1 MPESTDLADAWL
13 TSLTSFSELV
23 AGLSPAQWNSPS
35 PCPGWSVGDL
45 VAHTVDIEERMA
57 GVPQPDYEPDWDALP
72 HVTESGRRMEP
83 GVDRRRG
90 LDRSVVLDQLS
101 VVSATRSAQVA
112 DLDPEA
118 TIVSPF
124 GREITL
130 SVMMRMRIFD
140 VWVHEQDI
148 RVALNL
154 PGNLTTV
161 GGQVTQSMIIESL
174 PRTWAKSAAAPEGSV
189 LCVDVIG
196 SDLPRTVWV
205 RAGEEGRGEFLD
217 TRPEN
222 IDVTIMGTWPALL
235 AAATG
240 RSSDTRLNVQGDA
253 KLAQALVSNLNMAP

>member
-1 MPESTDLADAWL
+1 MSESTVLTDAWL
-13 TSLTSFSELV
+13 TSLSSFTELA
-23 AGLSPAQWNSPS
+23 AGLTEDQWRALS

-45 VAHTVDIEERMA
+45 VAHTVDIEERLA

-90 LDRSVVLDQLS
+90 LERTIVLDQLS
-101 VVSATRSAQVA
+101 AIATQRSAQVA
-112 DLDPEA
+112 ELDPDA
-118 TIVSPF
+118 TILSPF

-130 SVMMRMRIFD
+130 STMMRMRVFD
-140 VWVHEQDI
+140 LFVHEQDI
-148 RVALNL
+148 RLALHL
-154 PGNLTTV
+154 PGSLTTV
-161 GGQVTQSMIIESL
+161 GAQVTQSMIIESL

-205 RAGEEGRGEFLD
+205 RAAQEGRGEILD
-217 TRPEN
+217 TPPEA
-222 IDVTIMGTWPALL
+222 IDITVQGTWPTLL

-240 RSSDTRLNVQGDA
+240 RSSGTHLRVEGDA
-253 KLAQALVSNLNMAP
+253 QLAQALVSNLNIAP

>member
-1 MPESTDLADAWL
+1 
-13 TSLTSFSELV
+13 
-23 AGLSPAQWNSPS
+23 
-35 PCPGWSVGDL
+35 
-45 VAHTVDIEERMA
+45 
-57 GVPQPDYEPDWDALP
+57 
-72 HVTESGRRMEP
+72 
-83 GVDRRRG
+83 

-118 TIVSPF
+118 TILSPF

-130 SVMMRMRIFD
+130 SVMMRMRVFD
-140 VWVHEQDI
+140 LWVHEQDI

-174 PRTWAKSAAAPEGSV
+174 PRTWARSAAAPAGSV
-189 LCVDVIG
+189 LCLDIIG
-196 SDLPRTVWV
+196 PDLPRTVWV
-205 RAGEEGRGEFLD
+205 RAGEEGRGEVLD

-222 IDVTIMGTWPALL
+222 IDVTIMGTWPALF

-240 RSSDTRLNVQGDA
+240 RSSDSRLSAEGDA
-253 KLAQALVSNLNMAP
+253 LLAHALVSNLNMAP